1 MNIRKTGPV
10 VLITTLPGEGYTLG
24 ILMCAVVTCATNSKV
39 IYLGM
44 DNPIEEI
51 VDASEKYKPKVIAMS
66 ISHKFDFTSSEKLL
80 VNLRSKIDQNVL
92 MVTGGK
98 GSPCNVPG
106 VSYFNTFDKYYDYLT
121 NFNQTEKSKM
131 DA

>member
-1 MNIRKTGPV
+1 
-10 VLITTLPGEGYTLG
+10 
-24 ILMCAVVTCATNSKV
+24 MCAVVTCATNSKV

-51 VDASEKYKPKVIAMS
+51 VDASEKHKPEIIAMS

-80 VNLRSKIDQNVL
+80 VNLRSKVDKNIS

-98 GSPCNVPG
+98 GSPCNVLG
-106 VSYFNTFDKYYDYLT
+106 VSYFNTFDKYYDYLI
-121 NFNQTEKSKM
+121 NFDQPEKYKVDGSSKVIGLKK
-131 DA
+131 

>member
-1 MNIRKTGPV
+1 
-10 VLITTLPGEGYTLG
+10 
-24 ILMCAVVTCATNSKV
+24 MCAVVTCATNSKV

-51 VDASEKYKPKVIAMS
+51 VDASEKYKPEIIAMS

-80 VNLRSKIDQNVL
+80 VNLRSKVDRKTS

-98 GSPCNVPG
+98 GSPCNITG
-106 VSYFNTFDKYYDYLT
+106 VSYFSAFDKYYDYLIK
-121 NFNQTEKSKM
+121 FDQPEKIVGLKSQKIKLINGQKHE
-131 DA
+131 

>member
-1 MNIRKTGPV
+1 
-10 VLITTLPGEGYTLG
+10 
-24 ILMCAVVTCATNSKV
+24 MCAVVTCATNSKV

-51 VDASEKYKPKVIAMS
+51 ADASEKHRPEIIAMS

-80 VNLRSKIDQNVL
+80 VNLRSKIDKNTL

-106 VSYFNTFDKYYDYLT
+106 VSYFNTFDKYYDYLI
-121 NFNQTEKSKM
+121 NLDQNEKKL
-131 DA
+131 DLEKK